1 MPFESKLFDY
11 NLPKESIN
19 QKPYK
24 NPNNSKLLIA
34 ETNEVIKFKEFNK
47 LIKSPSLFILNK
59 STVRNVRIETRK
71 KTEGAIEIFILEILG
86 DNIAKCLLRSSNSKK
101 LNKKYDLENFSF
113 KIIKIVND
121 SFHIHTNKSINEII

>member
-11 NLPKESIN
+11 KLPKESIN

-34 ETNEVIKFKEFNK
+34 ESNEVIKFKEFNK

-59 STVRNVRIETRK
+59 STVRKNYRNFHTGNIRRQHSKMFITFIRFKET
-71 KTEGAIEIFILEILG
+71 
-86 DNIAKCLLRSSNSKK
+86 
-101 LNKKYDLENFSF
+101 
-113 KIIKIVND
+113 
-121 SFHIHTNKSINEII
+121 